1 MKKIFLPVLIFFFA
15 NNCMIAQVLH
25 HPQGFCGTP
34 EFRMRT
40 IHHIAANKSPTES
53 FTTLY
58 IPVTANLVGN
68 DNGTGYYSVEK
79 TMEALCKLNT
89 DFEEYGFLF
98 YLENFNYINSSA
110 FNVMHPDTF
119 LFQDPMFQFIKD
131 HNTLNTMNIYIVQQ
145 AGGWSFVSWE
155 DWADWDYTIY
165 PPPIIHT
172 QGHGI
177 VLDKGYLNDLDHLF
191 THEVGH
197 FLGLYHTFNW
207 VEDWNIFS
215 VTGTPDTA
223 YYDVYDPGT
232 DSTYTFHWL
241 VSRVDGVNCDI
252 SGDLI
257 CDTPPDYLPGF
268 QCNANQE
275 SNILQTDP
283 VGATFRSDGTY
294 YMSYANDACTNRFSA
309 QQVDVM
315 HGVAEGPRS
324 YLLYNQTVPQELSLD
339 DLAMIYPPD
348 GETVAVESDSIT
360 LEWDMPGAD
369 FYLLTYGRKANNIFL
384 PIKSNIFLT
393 ENEYQLKVN
402 YPDKDHYWIV
412 RGVSKYFP
420 CEVWADTSYFVP
432 QDFVSTREAK
442 PSPFMSLHPNPVS
455 DRLYLHFSQP
465 LPSNQPLEV
474 SVFDMHGRVVMRSS
488 ISDGQMIEVGDLATG
503 VYTLKVVAEEQVF
516 VGRFVKQ

>member
-1 MKKIFLPVLIFFFA
+1 MKKILLPTLFFFFA
-15 NNCMIAQVLH
+15 NHCLVAQVLH
-25 HPQGFCGTP
+25 HPQGLCGTP
-34 EFRMRT
+34 DFRMRT
-40 IHHIAANKSPTES
+40 IHHIAANTNPTES
-53 FTTLY
+53 FTTKY

-68 DNGTGYYSVEK
+68 DNGTGYYSEEK

-110 FNVMHPDTF
+110 FNNMHPDTF
-119 LFQDPMFQFIKD
+119 LFKDTMFQFIKD
-131 HNTLNTMNIYIVQQ
+131 HNTLNTMNIYIVQK

-155 DWADWDYTIY
+155 DWAGWDYTIY

-177 VLDKGYLNDLDHLF
+177 VLDRGFLDDLDHLF

-197 FLGLYHTFNW
+197 YLGLYHTFNW
-207 VEDWNIFS
+207 VEDWNVFS

-275 SNILQTDP
+275 SNTLQTDP

-294 YMSYANDACTNRFSA
+294 YMSYANDACTNRFSP
-309 QQVDVM
+309 QQADVM

-324 YLLYNQTVPQELSLD
+324 YLLYDQTVPQELSVD
-339 DLAMIYPPD
+339 DLAMIYPPG
-348 GETVAVESDSIT
+348 GETVVVENDSIT

-384 PIKSNIFLT
+384 PIKTNILLT
-393 ENEYQLKVN
+393 ENEYPFKVT
-402 YPDKDHYWIV
+402 YPDKEHYWIV

-420 CEVWADTSYFVP
+420 CEVWADTSYFMPTDVVFTDESK
-432 QDFVSTREAK
+432 QVE
-442 PSPFMSLHPNPVS
+442 LLELYPNPVS
-455 DRLYLHFSQP
+455 NTLYLHFPKSLSSDIAFDARIFNMQGK
-465 LPSNQPLEV
+465 LVRHQAVGEKRKVDV
-474 SVFDMHGRVVMRSS
+474 SGMVN
-488 ISDGQMIEVGDLATG
+488 G
-503 VYTLKVVAEEQVF
+503 VYFLRAT
-516 VGRFVKQ
+516 VGERVYVGKFIKQ